1 MSQFTQYLD
10 GKKSLNEV
18 LTSTDI
24 STSTGSVGSLD
35 NRGELLGAINKMRP
49 ELGKFI
55 VDYLQTNGLL
65 QDVDKNQIIDV

>member
-35 NRGELLGAINKMRP
+35 NRDELLDAINKMRP
-49 ELGKFI
+49 KLGKFI